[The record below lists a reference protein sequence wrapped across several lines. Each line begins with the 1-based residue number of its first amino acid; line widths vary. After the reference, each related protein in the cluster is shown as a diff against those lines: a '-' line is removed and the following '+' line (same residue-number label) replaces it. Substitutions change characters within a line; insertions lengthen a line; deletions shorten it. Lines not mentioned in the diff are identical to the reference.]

1 MNLKEGEKDE
11 NEPQIL
17 LHCHINIFF
26 LRSIQLKTKL
36 HEYTNQHNNQY
47 PLCVTCGLS
56 VYIQKIHQRNADSWE
71 NMAWHTVVH
80 LVPQCSSN
88 GIPYYTETITT
99 LSKAMYKTSAH
110 YVRYNRMQGRYCL
123 TDVNTK
129 NPPSNTPPH
138 TPQPSSNTRAIS
150 LSS

>member
-1 MNLKEGEKDE
+1 M
-11 NEPQIL
+11 
-17 LHCHINIFF
+17 
-26 LRSIQLKTKL
+26 
-36 HEYTNQHNNQY
+36 NQHNNQY

-56 VYIQKIHQRNADSWE
+56 VYIQKIHHRNADSQE

-110 YVRYNRMQGRYCL
+110 YVRYNRMQRRYCL
-123 TDVNTK
+123 TDVNTIIH
-129 NPPSNTPPH
+129 PPTPIFKHKSHKPFFLLRLYLQISYQLHPH
-138 TPQPSSNTRAIS
+138 RS
-150 LSS
+150 LYLPTKQLKTVSQIHLSGSTKLC

>member
-1 MNLKEGEKDE
+1 M
-11 NEPQIL
+11 
-17 LHCHINIFF
+17 
-26 LRSIQLKTKL
+26 
-36 HEYTNQHNNQY
+36 NQHNNQY
-47 PLCVTCGLS
+47 PLCMTCIGLPQ
-56 VYIQKIHQRNADSWE
+56 YIQKIHQRNADSQE

-110 YVRYNRMQGRYCL
+110 YVRYHRMQRRYCL

-129 NPPSNTPPH
+129 NPPSNTPPIFKH
-138 TPQPSSNTRAIS
+138 KSHKPFFLLRLYLQIS
-150 LSS
+150 YQLHPHRSLYLPTKQLKTVSQIHLSGFTKLC

>member
-17 LHCHINIFF
+17 LHRHINIFF
-26 LRSIQLKTKL
+26 LRSILLKTKIP
-36 HEYTNQHNNQY
+36 EYMNQHNNQY
-47 PLCVTCGLS
+47 PLCVTCGLPL
-56 VYIQKIHQRNADSWE
+56 YIQKNADSLE

-110 YVRYNRMQGRYCL
+110 YVRYNRMQRRYCL
-123 TDVNTK
+123 TDVNTN
-129 NPPSNTPPH
+129 NPPSNTPPP